1 MSIFSVLAN
10 EGCWGLNELILPH
23 LSDQDLCAMRL
34 TCQRFKNFIDS
45 QKFWYERILVAIL
58 KKTDDITMTEIIQ
71 KVLDTKDVKKMQELT
86 GLYLRMDYK
95 IHSPLWQLAAQE
107 GFLEVFEFCW
117 NWSDGRVFR
126 DGWENKSA
134 LHMAAGNG
142 HINVVHFLFERIKDM
157 NLQDNGG
164 WTPLHEA
171 AFSGHIDVVHFLF
184 ERIKD
189 KNPQDNT
196 GWTPLHGAAQNGHI
210 DVVRFLVDRIKD
222 KNPQDNHG
230 HTPLY
235 WATRLGHTEIVRFYQ
250 PNINQGPL

>member
-23 LSDQDLCAMRL
+23 LSDQDIGAMRL

-71 KVLDTKDVKKMQELT
+71 NVLDTKDVKKMQELT

-126 DGWENKSA
+126 VDWENKSA
-134 LHMAAGNG
+134 LH
-142 HINVVHFLFERIKDM
+142 
-157 NLQDNGG
+157 
-164 WTPLHEA
+164 
-171 AFSGHIDVVHFLF
+171 
-184 ERIKD
+184 
-189 KNPQDNT
+189 KNYKKFPY
-196 GWTPLHGAAQNGHI
+196 GRPCCPRG
-210 DVVRFLVDRIKD
+210 
-222 KNPQDNHG
+222 P
-230 HTPLY
+230 
-235 WATRLGHTEIVRFYQ
+235 
-250 PNINQGPL
+250 QGPLYGKMGPGFAAVKGEWLYLY